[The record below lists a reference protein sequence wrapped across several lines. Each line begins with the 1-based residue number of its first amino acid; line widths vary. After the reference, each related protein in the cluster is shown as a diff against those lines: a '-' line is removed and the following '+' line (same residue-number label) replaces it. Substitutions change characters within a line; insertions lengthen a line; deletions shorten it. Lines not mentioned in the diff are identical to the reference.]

1 MTKKL
6 KKVASK
12 ELTNQVRNVGR
23 WEKELKARL
32 HISNFA
38 RKYIRTLAFEHVST
52 QGTLAREN
60 VSTQDKL
67 SHEYVSTEGTL
78 ARKLVSKQGTL
89 TQEHV
94 STQGTL
100 ARKHLKT

>member
-23 WEKELKARL
+23 WEKELEARL
-32 HISNFA
+32 HISKFA
-38 RKYIRTLAFEHVST
+38 RKCIRTLAFEHVNT

-67 SHEYVSTEGTL
+67 SHEYVSTESTL